1 MESYSKELCNDGIML
16 DPRLRNYIQYRKAYE
31 RDGIDTGVSLE
42 KMFQISKED
51 LKTIRKFTNGK
62 RDLYTMK
69 KLGRSETNFVK
80 RIKQKFE
87 NVNDK
92 FKNDPHYKKLQE
104 KMKKTRDAVEQRNN
118 YKTIENNYDMYSD
131 NELTNRNMLHV
142 KYKNEIRT
150 PYDTIENQNK
160 KRDLNHYYL
169 KNKNK
174 NKFLLDSNDDDLK
187 YDNPNHIF
195 HPKRRSNMVYHNEP
209 KISLNERLRTNIKN
223 NTVSKI
229 KESIKMT
236 DTYREKIGTH
246 SYSNTRDLDSNSI
259 PALYGDNLRSIDADT
274 DMRFG
279 VNSRGGKS
287 LGYKNPFEHQFQY
300 IDDDLQH
307 PDHVVNDRG
316 ISTRLYNK
324 SRRKY
329 KRDIYR

>member
-31 RDGIDTGVSLE
+31 RDGIDTGVPLE

-51 LKTIRKFTNGK
+51 LKTIRKFTHGK

-69 KLGRSETNFVK
+69 KLGSSETNFVK

-92 FKNDPHYKKLQE
+92 FKNDPHYKKIQE
-104 KMKKTRDAVEQRNN
+104 KMKKTRDADAQRNN

-131 NELTNRNMLHV
+131 NELTNRNILNI
-142 KYKNEIRT
+142 KYKNQIRT
-150 PYDTIENQNK
+150 PYDTNENK
-160 KRDLNHYYL
+160 KRDLIY
-169 KNKNK
+169 KNRNK

-223 NTVSKI
+223 NNVSKI
-229 KESIKMT
+229 NESIKMT
-236 DTYREKIGTH
+236 DKYRKKIGTH
-246 SYSNTRDLDSNSI
+246 SYSHTRDLDS
-259 PALYGDNLRSIDADT
+259 YGDNLRSIDADT